1 MTDKYNGYPANA
13 SEPEA
18 LGNTVSHEDSK
29 REKVVDRR
37 TLFGILGVVGAAA
50 AGIAYIAGRGSAEN
64 NTASE
69 TPSPSPSESPSSSP
83 EATPSATATE
93 TPSPTQEPVEPGT
106 PSSERPKPLRSYNFA
121 NLSEFDSNRWNT
133 LNDYDKGLTCK
144 TFFGNNLDSD
154 VMKILTESRADQA
167 KDLAITWFDHVD
179 RFFRDLCDDAQ
190 SNALFTDADGREV
203 DAWPVLRC
211 LADYIDVPHSNIV
224 RGSNDESKDGG
235 DKNQSKPHGYY
246 GRLVEAAYEA
256 HTKGK
261 KPEKEDRIAL
271 RVTKCAIMA
280 SYEDPFP
287 INDGK
292 ETNQTQVYSASYCEV
307 QEVGDEEKDKDKDKE
322 KDKDK
327 DKKSYYAVIER
338 QRQITKNDRKTG
350 QYTVHSFPRMS
361 YLYPTDDKSDEARA
375 IKPEITAPL
384 NDIEEQ

>member
-13 SEPEA
+13 SGSEEPDSA
-18 LGNTVSHEDSK
+18 ASHEQK
-29 REKVVDRR
+29 NPRR
-37 TLFGILGVVGAAA
+37 RDFLLGLSLGGAALAVVGAGLSAA
-50 AGIAYIAGRGSAEN
+50 LLGRGRSSSAS
-64 NTASE
+64 SE
-69 TPSPSPSESPSSSP
+69 TPSPSESPSSSP

-121 NLSEFDSNRWNT
+121 NLSEFDSNRWDT

-154 VMKILTESRADQA
+154 VMKILTESRADQS
-167 KDLAITWFDHVD
+167 KELAIAWFDNVD

-280 SYEDPFP
+280 EYEDPFP

-292 ETNQTQVYSASYCEV
+292 ETNQPQVYSAAYCEV
-307 QEVGDEEKDKDKDKE
+307 QEVGDEEKDKDKE
-322 KDKDK
+322 KDKEK

-338 QRQITKNDRKTG
+338 QRQITKEDRKTG
-350 QYTVHSFPRMS
+350 RFTVHPFPRMS
-361 YLYPTDDKSDEARA
+361 YFYLTDESGYEARG

-384 NDIEEQ
+384 NDVEE

>member
-1 MTDKYNGYPANA
+1 MTDKYNGYPADA

-18 LGNTVSHEDSK
+18 LGKTVSHEDSK

-37 TLFGILGVVGAAA
+37 TLFGILGVGAAAA
-50 AGIAYIAGRGSAEN
+50 AGIAYFAGRGSAEN

-69 TPSPSPSESPSSSP
+69 ASSPSESPSSSP
-83 EATPSATATE
+83 EATPSATVTE
-93 TPSPTQEPVEPGT
+93 TSSPTQEPVEPGT
-106 PSSERPKPLRSYNFA
+106 PSSERPNPLRSYNFA
-121 NLSEFDSNRWNT
+121 NLSEFDSNRWDT

-144 TFFGNNLDSD
+144 TFFSNNLDPN
-154 VMKILTESRADQA
+154 VMTVLTESRADQS
-167 KDLAITWFDHVD
+167 KELAIAWFDNVD
-179 RFFRDLCDDAQ
+179 RLFRDLCDDAQ

-307 QEVGDEEKDKDKDKE
+307 QEVGDEEKE
-322 KDKDK
+322 KDK

-338 QRQITKNDRKTG
+338 QRQKTKENRKTG
-350 QYTVHSFPRMS
+350 QYTVHPFPRIP
-361 YLYPTDDKSDEARA
+361 YFYPTDDKSDEARA

-384 NDIEEQ
+384 NDVEEQ

>member
-1 MTDKYNGYPANA
+1 MTDNYNGYPTNA

-18 LGNTVSHEDSK
+18 LGNTVSHEDSE

-37 TLFGILGVVGAAA
+37 TLFGILGVVGAVGAAA

-64 NTASE
+64 NTALE
-69 TPSPSPSESPSSSP
+69 TSSPSGSPSSSP

-93 TPSPTQEPVEPGT
+93 TSSPTQEPVEPGA
-106 PSSERPKPLRSYNFA
+106 PSSERPEPRRSYNFA
-121 NLSEFDSNRWNT
+121 NLSEFDSEKWKT
-133 LNDYDKGLTCK
+133 MSDYDKGLACK

-179 RFFRDLCDDAQ
+179 RLFRDLCDDAQ
-190 SNALFTDADGREV
+190 SKALFTNAEGREV
-203 DAWPVLRC
+203 EVWPVLRC

-271 RVTKCAIMA
+271 RVTKCAQMA
-280 SYEDPFP
+280 PYEDPFP

-292 ETNQTQVYSASYCEV
+292 ETNQPQVYSAAYCEV
-307 QEVGDEEKDKDKDKE
+307 QEVGDEEKDKDKE
-322 KDKDK
+322 KDKEK

-338 QRQITKNDRKTG
+338 QRQITKEDRKTG
-350 QYTVHSFPRMS
+350 RFTVHPFPRMS
-361 YLYPTDDKSDEARA
+361 YFYLTDESGYEARG

-384 NDIEEQ
+384 NDVEE

>member
-1 MTDKYNGYPANA
+1 MTEIHSSYPAGVSGSEKPDNA
-13 SEPEA
+13 ASR
-18 LGNTVSHEDSK
+18 K
-29 REKVVDRR
+29 RKETDRR
-37 TLFGILGVVGAAA
+37 GFLIGLGLGGAALAVGAGLSAALFGHN
-50 AGIAYIAGRGSAEN
+50 RSSSAS
-64 NTASE
+64 SE
-69 TPSPSPSESPSSSP
+69 TPSPSESPSSSP
-83 EATPSATATE
+83 ETTPSATATE
-93 TPSPTQEPVEPGT
+93 TSSPTQEPVEPGA
-106 PSSERPKPLRSYNFA
+106 PSSERPEPRRSYNFA
-121 NLSEFDSNRWNT
+121 NLSEFDSEKWKT
-133 LNDYDKGLTCK
+133 MSDYDKGLACK

-179 RFFRDLCDDAQ
+179 RLFRDLCDDAQ
-190 SNALFTDADGREV
+190 SKALFTNAEGREV
-203 DAWPVLRC
+203 EVWPVLRC

-271 RVTKCAIMA
+271 RVTKCAQMA
-280 SYEDPFP
+280 PYEDPFP

-292 ETNQTQVYSASYCEV
+292 ETNQPQVYSAAYCEV
-307 QEVGDEEKDKDKDKE
+307 QEVGDEEKDKDKE
-322 KDKDK
+322 KDKEK

-338 QRQITKNDRKTG
+338 QRQITKEDRKTG
-350 QYTVHSFPRMS
+350 RFTVHPFPRMS
-361 YLYPTDDKSDEARA
+361 YFYLTDESGYEARG

-384 NDIEEQ
+384 NDVEE

>member
-1 MTDKYNGYPANA
+1 MTDKYKYNGYPANA

-18 LGNTVSHEDSK
+18 LGNTVSHEDSE

-50 AGIAYIAGRGSAEN
+50 ASIAYIAGRGSAEN

-69 TPSPSPSESPSSSP
+69 TPSPSESPSSSP

-121 NLSEFDSNRWNT
+121 NLSEFDSNRWDT

-154 VMKILTESRADQA
+154 VMKILTESRADQS
-167 KDLAITWFDHVD
+167 KELAIAWFDNVD

-271 RVTKCAIMA
+271 RVTKCAQMA
-280 SYEDPFP
+280 PYEDPFP

-292 ETNQTQVYSASYCEV
+292 ETNQPQVYSAAYCEV
-307 QEVGDEEKDKDKDKE
+307 QEVGDEEKDKDKE
-322 KDKDK
+322 KDKEK

-338 QRQITKNDRKTG
+338 QRQITKEDRKTG
-350 QYTVHSFPRMS
+350 RFTVHPFPRMS
-361 YLYPTDDKSDEARA
+361 YFYLTDESGYEARG

-384 NDIEEQ
+384 NDVEE